1 VKTIDVNFLYFI
13 FLKVIIAGMEF
24 VILIFFNKLLFSG
37 IDLPQS
43 GFRPSERIQETG
55 RRLARV
61 AEHWGVP
68 FEFHAIAEKWEAI
81 TPAHLLLRNDEVLA
95 VNCAF
100 RLRHLLDE
108 SVVAAS
114 PRDLVLNRI
123 RSMNPKV
130 TDGFFCH
137 SIVLFCYQDLIE
149 IQF

>member
-1 VKTIDVNFLYFI
+1 MKTIDVNFLYFI
-13 FLKVIIAGMEF
+13 FLKVIIAEMEF

-61 AEHWGVP
+61 AEHVGVP

-130 TDGFFCH
+130 TNGFLLRNCPLLL
-137 SIVLFCYQDLIE
+137 SGPN
-149 IQF
+149 